1 VQKFFGIPA
10 RNYAMTYGM
19 VEMTGTAPY
28 IHTAEGYMLPP
39 WIVPLV
45 LDKAGE
51 KLLNP
56 RDGKGVVEGRFA
68 FIDLLVE
75 GRWGGIITGDKVKV
89 DFSPGRDDIR
99 TAVVQQ
105 IARYQDLEEGE
116 DKLSCAGTMEEYVRG
131 AVEAA

>member
-1 VQKFFGIPA
+1 
-10 RNYAMTYGM
+10 
-19 VEMTGTAPY
+19 
-28 IHTAEGYMLPP
+28 MLPP

-56 RDGKGVVEGRFA
+56 ADGRGVVEGRFA

-89 DFSPGRDDIR
+89 DFSPGHDDIR
-99 TAVVQQ
+99 TAVVQRVE
-105 IARYQDLEEGE
+105 RYQDLEEGE